1 MERRTFF
8 RDILNV
14 FDEEIIDI
22 LEDISEN
29 KYISGGD
36 IIVKEGDSQRNFVF
50 LEHGIFRG
58 YFFDIDGQEVTD
70 CFGYKI
76 GTPAMSLA
84 IAANPSPITIEAV
97 TECRLIEISGE
108 ALIPLMDHNPMLLK
122 IYNEILQ
129 IAMQVHS
136 ELKFIISQRSA
147 LERYQWF
154 LETYPG
160 LDEYVSN
167 KHIASFLGMNQ
178 VTLSRV
184 KREVKER
191 GMCQVDDECE

>member
-1 MERRTFF
+1 MERSAFF

-14 FDEEIIDI
+14 SDEKVAEE
-22 LEDISEN
+22 LEEISEN
-29 KYISGGD
+29 KYISRGET
-36 IIVKEGDSQRNFVF
+36 IVKEGDPQKNFVF

-58 YFFDIDGQEVTD
+58 FFFDVNGHEVTE

-84 IAANPSPITIEAV
+84 MAAKPSPITIEAV
-97 TECRLIEISGE
+97 TDCRLIEISGE

-136 ELKFIISQRSA
+136 ELKFIVSQRSA
-147 LERYQWF
+147 LERYKWF

-160 LDEYVSN
+160 LEEYVG
-167 KHIASFLGMNQ
+167 KRHIASYLGMNP
-178 VTLSRV
+178 VTLSRI
-184 KREVKER
+184 RKE
-191 GMCQVDDECE
+191 MKTKKDKE

>member
-1 MERRTFF
+1 MERRAFF

-14 FDEEIIDI
+14 LDEKVVEE
-22 LEDISEN
+22 LEKISEN
-29 KYISGGD
+29 KYISRGET
-36 IIVKEGDSQRNFVF
+36 IVKEGDLQKNFVF

-58 YFFDIDGQEVTD
+58 FFFDVNGHEVTE

-84 IAANPSPITIEAV
+84 IAAKPSPITIKAV
-97 TECRLIEISGE
+97 TDCRLIEISGE

-136 ELKFIISQRSA
+136 ELKFIVSQRSA
-147 LERYQWF
+147 LERYKWF

-160 LDEYVSN
+160 LEEYVG
-167 KHIASFLGMNQ
+167 KRHIASYLGMNP
-178 VTLSRV
+178 VTLSRI
-184 KREVKER
+184 RKEMKTR
-191 GMCQVDDECE
+191 KDKG